1 MQAFD
6 EEQDRQ
12 GLAVRHGPQLDIFVK
27 VFAFPAHGGA
37 VGHLMDH
44 AFGIVYYALLFY
56 LSVRVNY
63 FGDSF
68 DTAYKTISKYLNVNK
83 ALFRSE
89 LYNPYIIG
97 NPLYGIPYAYGYA
110 RIVELHEEAEK
121 VLGSKYDQKAFDTQ
135 YLSYGPTYFHL
146 LADRLAQWEK
156 AQ

>member
-1 MQAFD
+1 MQ
-6 EEQDRQ
+6 
-12 GLAVRHGPQLDIFVK
+12 V
-27 VFAFPAHGGA
+27 
-37 VGHLMDH
+37 DH

-110 RIVELHEEAEK
+110 RIVELHEDAEK
-121 VLGSKYDQKAFDTQ
+121 VLGSKYDRKTFDTQ

-146 LADRLAQWEK
+146 LADRLEQWEK